1 MGTEWTSDDI
11 RAKDIVVCLTGPQI
25 GESMFGDEF
34 LLSGQKW
41 FRVLQLRILN
51 NNIIN
56 PTYVY
61 AWLKF
66 GGFREQVERLAGGT
80 LLKTI
85 SKNDINRIMMPI
97 PTLELQKLFSS
108 LVTRMDLL
116 HTLVKEV
123 HELNQSFMNK
133 TQELLSSMLAVYEI
147 DGEDDSNVPDVQG

>member
-1 MGTEWTSDDI
+1 MFAAQGGCQSTSDS
-11 RAKDIVVCLTGPQI
+11 L
-25 GESMFGDEF
+25 
-34 LLSGQKW
+34 
-41 FRVLQLRILN
+41 LN

-123 HELNQSFMNK
+123 HELNQSFMTK

-147 DGEDDSNVPDVQG
+147 DDDDDSNVPDVQG